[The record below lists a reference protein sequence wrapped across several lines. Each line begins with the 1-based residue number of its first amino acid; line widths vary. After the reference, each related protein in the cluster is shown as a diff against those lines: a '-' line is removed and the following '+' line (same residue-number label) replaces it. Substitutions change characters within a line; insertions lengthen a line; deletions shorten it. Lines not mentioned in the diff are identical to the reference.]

1 LVSLLII
8 VERFDEVASWVMA
21 RTLEP
26 NNTERTVSVDND
38 LKIMNT
44 KLSVFYKNK
53 GVIVSKAGGFKRQEK
68 I

>member
-8 VERFDEVASWVMA
+8 VESFDEVASWVMA

-26 NNTERTVSVDND
+26 NSTERTVSVGND
-38 LKIMNT
+38 LKMNT
-44 KLSVFYKNK
+44 KLDVFYKNK